1 MDQFQASLG
10 ARLYRA
16 LEWDGVPS
24 NTSQLTNLH
33 IPRPDEGSRR
43 TNRDVP
49 SKAVLG
55 KLGLKFLIGRSLDV
69 EEGQDGGD
77 VEEKGLDSEMFTGTA
92 PVRGKISVQWK
103 VKLDRGEGVRT
114 FYLIRRSY
122 LRDP

>member
-1 MDQFQASLG
+1 MGQFQASLG

-16 LEWDGVPS
+16 LKWDGVPS
-24 NTSQLTNLH
+24 HTSQLINFY
-33 IPRPDEGSRR
+33 IPRPDEGNRR

-55 KLGLKFLIGRSLDV
+55 KLGFKFLTDRSLDV

-77 VEEKGLDSEMFTGTA
+77 VEEKSLDSEMFTGTA
-92 PVRGKISVQWK
+92 PVRVKISVQWK
-103 VKLDRGEGVRT
+103 VKLDRGERVRT
-114 FYLIRRSY
+114 FYPIRRSY